1 MKKFEQVETPEK
13 LIEDMCGDWE
23 APMGFKAEHLGDL
36 QDYVSCLHDNL
47 PTSHLKNYLEELV
60 EELGNKIN
68 YFTEG
73 F

>member
-23 APMGFKAEHLGDL
+23 APMEYKAEQLGDL
-36 QDYVSCLHDNL
+36 QSHVSELHDNL
-47 PTSHLKNYLEELV
+47 PTSHLKSYLEELV

-68 YFTEG
+68 YFSEI
-73 F
+73 